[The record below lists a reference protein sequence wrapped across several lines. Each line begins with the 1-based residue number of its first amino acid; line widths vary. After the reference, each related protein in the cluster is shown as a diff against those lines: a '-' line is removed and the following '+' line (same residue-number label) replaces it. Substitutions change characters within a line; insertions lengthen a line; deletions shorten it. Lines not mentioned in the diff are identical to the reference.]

1 MDSQDYLNQ
10 ISAMARPVKAPKK
23 GLMGVLT
30 SKYFKW
36 GMVALGLF
44 IVMAIFGAI
53 LGGRVTPEQQLT
65 NLKLRFDRTV
75 EVIDT
80 YQSQIKSSQLRSLSG
95 SLKGILSNTSTQLN
109 NYMINAY
116 QFDAGKIKEAVVEES
131 NLQRDELVNELFNA
145 KINGLLDRTYAHK
158 MTLEIYTTMGEEAG
172 IANDSSDATL
182 KELLTSSYDS
192 LNNLYAQFN
201 DFSET
206 K

>member
-10 ISAMARPVKAPKK
+10 ISAMARPVKPPRK
-23 GLMGVLT
+23 GIMGILS

-36 GMVALGLF
+36 GMVALGLLII
-44 IVMAIFGAI
+44 IVIFGSM
-53 LGGRVTPEQQLT
+53 LGSRVTPEQRLT
-65 NLKLRFDRTV
+65 DLKLRLDRTV
-75 EVIDT
+75 EVIDE
-80 YQSQIKSSQLRSLSG
+80 YQPLVKSSQLRSLSG

-109 NYMINAY
+109 TYMVTTY
-116 QFDAGKIKEAVVEES
+116 QFDQGKIKEEVILES
-131 NLQRDELVNELFNA
+131 DTQRDEFMNELFNA

-172 IANDSSDATL
+172 IINDSSDSAL
-182 KELLTSSYDS
+182 KELLTSSYNS

>member
-10 ISAMARPVKAPKK
+10 ISAMARPVKPPKK

-36 GMVALGLF
+36 GMVAVGLL
-44 IVMAIFGAI
+44 IVIMLFGAM
-53 LGGRVTPEQQLT
+53 LSGRVTIEQRLVG
-65 NLKLRFDRTV
+65 LKLRFDRTV

-80 YQSQIKSSQLRSLSG
+80 YQPKVKSSQLRSLSG
-95 SLKGILSNTSTQLN
+95 SLKGVLSNTSTQLN
-109 NYMINAY
+109 NYMISVL
-116 QFDAGKIKEAVVEES
+116 QFDFGSVKETTIEES
-131 NLQRDELVNELFNA
+131 NLQRDELLNELFSA

-158 MTLEIYTTMGEEAG
+158 LTLEIYTTMGEEAG
-172 IANDSSDATL
+172 IINETTDATL
-182 KELLTSSYDS
+182 KELLTASYNS
-192 LNNLYAQFN
+192 LNNLYSEFN